1 MEQKEEITIKPLEE
15 KFVGM
20 VNKANEPFPV
30 IGKIL
35 PRFLDGAWSYEEQLY
50 DTKSE
55 TRFPDDQLQW
65 KAYIDSEEKA
75 VFLAFHEEECIGQI
89 RLVKDWNRFAYIE
102 NIAVRTS
109 FRKSGVGRML
119 LNVAETWAQDK
130 SLIGL
135 SLEAQNDNVIACRFY
150 EKEGFVLGGADTM
163 KQHANP
169 NIDITLYWYKVFE
182 LKKR

>member
-1 MEQKEEITIKPLEE
+1 MKKTEDITIKPLEG
-15 KFVGM
+15 KFIGI

-35 PRFLDGAWSYEEQLY
+35 PSFFKGAWSYEEQLY
-50 DTKSE
+50 ENPLE
-55 TRFPDDQLQW
+55 TSFPDDQLQW
-65 KAYIDSEEKA
+65 NEYIDSEKKV
-75 VFLAFHEEECIGQI
+75 VFLAFHAGECIGHI

-102 NIAVRTS
+102 NIAVRKS
-109 FRKSGVGRML
+109 FRKSGIGHL
-119 LNVAETWAQDK
+119 LLEVAKTWTQDR

-150 EKEGFVLGGADTM
+150 EKEGFVLGGADTL

-169 NIDITLYWYKVFE
+169 NIDITLYWYKVF
-182 LKKR
+182 

>member
-1 MEQKEEITIKPLEE
+1 
-15 KFVGM
+15 
-20 VNKANEPFPV
+20 
-30 IGKIL
+30 
-35 PRFLDGAWSYEEQLY
+35 
-50 DTKSE
+50 
-55 TRFPDDQLQW
+55 
-65 KAYIDSEEKA
+65 
-75 VFLAFHEEECIGQI
+75 
-89 RLVKDWNRFAYIE
+89 
-102 NIAVRTS
+102 
-109 FRKSGVGRML
+109 ML
-119 LNVAETWAQDK
+119 LKVAETWAQDK